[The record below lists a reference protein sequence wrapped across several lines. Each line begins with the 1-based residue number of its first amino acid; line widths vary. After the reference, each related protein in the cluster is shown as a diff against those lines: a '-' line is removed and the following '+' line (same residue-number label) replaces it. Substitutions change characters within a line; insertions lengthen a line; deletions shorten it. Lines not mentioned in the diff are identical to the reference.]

1 MKPAS
6 EGTVPKEPPQS
17 NDSPTTEIPLCTI
30 FGFPVS
36 TNQFNELQESETA
49 VSTSQRQVQERR
61 NYPNKTRLTRLQAA
75 RRTDEQEMMTNEGNT
90 LSLKQIN
97 DEQEILENE
106 GNGQPVSSDIRQLIL
121 PDSLSVSPT
130 DILTSQSVGN
140 VHYLLGTGANMN
152 DALYDCDLYDVA
164 CMENNCNKRINVAGP
179 ERSAGRP
186 GHMPK
191 GARSAACLSSYTACI
206 GPYGTASRQLHH
218 TSHNTR
224 EETHTMTS
232 STELHQ
238 QEGQSIN
245 PQRVSYARSNA
256 VEDHALPAKVVMQP
270 CKPPYFYG
278 EIDDEVH
285 VWTSIVNSWLNA
297 VQGEPSTQLTFIVSL
312 LRGVAHEW
320 YL

>member
-6 EGTVPKEPPQS
+6 EGTVPKEPQQS

-130 DILTSQSVGN
+130 DILTS
-140 VHYLLGTGANMN
+140 
-152 DALYDCDLYDVA
+152 
-164 CMENNCNKRINVAGP
+164 
-179 ERSAGRP
+179 
-186 GHMPK
+186 
-191 GARSAACLSSYTACI
+191 
-206 GPYGTASRQLHH
+206 
-218 TSHNTR
+218 
-224 EETHTMTS
+224 
-232 STELHQ
+232 
-238 QEGQSIN
+238 
-245 PQRVSYARSNA
+245 
-256 VEDHALPAKVVMQP
+256 
-270 CKPPYFYG
+270 
-278 EIDDEVH
+278 
-285 VWTSIVNSWLNA
+285 
-297 VQGEPSTQLTFIVSL
+297 
-312 LRGVAHEW
+312 
-320 YL
+320 